1 MRPLLAR
8 RYWAPCRLA
17 AAGLLWAVTLAACAP
32 APRVENLVWRK
43 DGGSPKQEETDYS
56 ECIARAER
64 VVERQYYWKKDILQK
79 RIEAHSR
86 WAADNR
92 YKHMK
97 ELTALEK
104 EEAERADQLAD
115 QCMIGRGYRKVPPS
129 MVGGR

>member
-1 MRPLLAR
+1 MKGNIRLGLVRSMLLAL
-8 RYWAPCRLA
+8 LA
-17 AAGLLWAVTLAACAP
+17 VSGCAP
-32 APRVENLVWRK
+32 GPKVENLVWFK
-43 DGGSPKQEETDYS
+43 EGGSPKDEDSDYS

-64 VVERQYYWKKDILQK
+64 VVDRQYYWKKDILQK

-92 YKHMK
+92 YIHMK

-104 EEAERADQLAD
+104 EAAERATQLAD

-129 MVGGR
+129 LTGRR